1 MMCLMAWFC
10 MINFL
15 QITLASFMG
24 GAMMALGGVLIPGS
38 NDGLILLGIPMLFP
52 YALVAVSV
60 MCATVGLAQYK
71 RI

>member
-1 MMCLMAWFC
+1 
-10 MINFL
+10 
-15 QITLASFMG
+15 MG

-60 MCATVGLAQYK
+60 MCATVGLGQYK